1 MLFGIIGGDRRQE
14 ELLALL
20 RRDGYTVAACGV
32 AGEMDWDAAVAAE
45 VVILPLPLCKEG
57 DTLNIEGP
65 RRGVGALFRQFRRDQ
80 LILAGQ
86 VKPAQAAL
94 AAELDLKL
102 VDYFRR
108 EELTVANAAATAEGT
123 VQVILERLERSL
135 LGSRCLVLGFGRIG
149 KLLCHRLTAM
159 GAHVTAAARRPESL
173 AWAKAY
179 GYETAD
185 IGRLEGNLGAFDV
198 VVNTAPEPV
207 FGADR
212 LRELKPECLCVDVA
226 SVQGIDLSAAEALG
240 LECIW
245 ARGLPGKLMPKTAG
259 AVIRDTVYTI
269 IKKQGGHFM
278 RTERVGFALCGS
290 FCTHE
295 KALTALKRLTEEY
308 ETVIPIVSEN
318 AAFTDTRFGTSD
330 ALLEQLEELTGH
342 EVLYDIPSVEPLGP
356 KGMIDVLVIAP
367 CTGNTLAKL
376 AHGITDTTVT
386 MAAKSHLRCGRPV
399 VIAFSTNDG
408 LSASAKNIGELL
420 NRKHYYFVPFGQDDP
435 EKKPTSLAADF
446 ELIEKT
452 VEAALEG
459 KQLQPLLLK

>member
-65 RRGVGALFRQFRRDQ
+65 RRGAGALFRQLRRDQ

-159 GAHVTAAARRPESL
+159 GAHVTAAESL
-173 AWAKAY
+173 AWARAY

-198 VVNTAPEPV
+198 VVNTVPEPV

-212 LRELKPECLCVDVA
+212 LRELKPDCLCVDVA
-226 SVQGIDLSAAEALG
+226 SVQGVDLNAAEALR

-269 IKKQGGHFM
+269 IKEQG
-278 RTERVGFALCGS
+278 
-290 FCTHE
+290 
-295 KALTALKRLTEEY
+295 
-308 ETVIPIVSEN
+308 VI
-318 AAFTDTRFGTSD
+318 
-330 ALLEQLEELTGH
+330 L
-342 EVLYDIPSVEPLGP
+342 
-356 KGMIDVLVIAP
+356 
-367 CTGNTLAKL
+367 
-376 AHGITDTTVT
+376 
-386 MAAKSHLRCGRPV
+386 
-399 VIAFSTNDG
+399 
-408 LSASAKNIGELL
+408 
-420 NRKHYYFVPFGQDDP
+420 
-435 EKKPTSLAADF
+435 
-446 ELIEKT
+446 
-452 VEAALEG
+452 
-459 KQLQPLLLK
+459 